1 MFNLRG
7 MQIKLFCKIS
17 LDFVSLKNFREIY
30 KSQKP
35 VSKLQFFFLERV
47 ISPGEHFSN

>member
-1 MFNLRG
+1 
-7 MQIKLFCKIS
+7 
-17 LDFVSLKNFREIY
+17 LKNYQEIY

-35 VSKLQFFFLERV
+35 VCKLKFFFLERV